1 MRVSL
6 QGMEVLESLLL
17 MVLDLGSK
25 SYSGS

>member
-17 MVLDLGSK
+17 MVLDLSSK